1 MGIKR
6 ACKLDAEGKKNTKE
20 EKRVRAARR
29 SQTAKV
35 EGTKMGK
42 KKKKKSLAGL
52 VGRGVRCSWFLLWAA
67 EVREEKFLSH
77 GDGIRNV
84 NRLSQ
89 SRAGT
94 VCNQRLSTLTEGHA
108 RFWDCC

>member
-35 EGTKMGK
+35 EGTKMEK
-42 KKKKKSLAGL
+42 KRKRKRKA
-52 VGRGVRCSWFLLWAA
+52 
-67 EVREEKFLSH
+67 
-77 GDGIRNV
+77 
-84 NRLSQ
+84 
-89 SRAGT
+89 
-94 VCNQRLSTLTEGHA
+94 
-108 RFWDCC
+108 

>member
-1 MGIKR
+1 M
-6 ACKLDAEGKKNTKE
+6 
-20 EKRVRAARR
+20 RAARR

-35 EGTKMGK
+35 EGTKMEKK